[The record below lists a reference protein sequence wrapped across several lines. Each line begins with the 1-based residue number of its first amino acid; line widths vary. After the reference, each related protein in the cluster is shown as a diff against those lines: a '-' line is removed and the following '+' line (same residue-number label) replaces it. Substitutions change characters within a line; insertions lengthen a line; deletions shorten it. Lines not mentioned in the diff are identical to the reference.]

1 MVNAGTGLNVRSGP
15 GTKYKTLASYKH
27 GSLVQVVTKTNSS
40 WYEVT
45 APDGKHG
52 YMSTTYLVFDHRESS
67 ASEAVSSTV
76 EERQLRDQPFR
87 IYRVVPEI
95 DKITVYARHVFYD
108 LLDNIL
114 KSYKPSSSAVGAS
127 VVQTISSSC
136 LSEHD
141 FTFYSDLDSR
151 AEDVEFVNINPV
163 DALLGEG
170 GVVEKYKGELT
181 RDWWDVF
188 LVKRVGQDSN
198 VQIRQAKNLLGIS
211 YDVDLTDVVTR
222 IMPTGEDADGNV
234 LYLPE
239 LFIDSP
245 LIGNYTHPKWI
256 HLPVSDAKEKTDGD
270 DKKTKEQCYA
280 AMREAVQAQYDAGCD
295 MPTVTLNVD
304 FINCA
309 ETEEYKEYG
318 FLQNIYLGDAV
329 RVIAPRIGVQVSMRM
344 TQYTYDCLTKK
355 YTSMTLGTV
364 ADTVEGNTI
373 SARQLPSGIITGSKL
388 AINSVGTGALQ
399 SGSVGSVQIQM
410 AAIETAHIQDAAI
423 SNAKIG
429 QAAVGTANI
438 QDASIVQAKIAEG
451 AIGTAQIGDATIDRA
466 KIKEGAIGSAQIED
480 GVITAAHIGAGEIQ
494 EANIHDGAIT
504 RAKIT
509 DGAIRNA
516 HIQDGAI
523 DTAKIADAAITN
535 AKIGGAAIS
544 TANIQD
550 GAIVRAK
557 ILDGEIVTA
566 KIADLAV
573 AGAKI
578 ADLAVT
584 TAKIAQAAI
593 TNAQIANAAVDTAQI
608 ALGAITAAL
617 IAQGAVGT
625 AQIADASITDAKI
638 VELTANKINAG
649 TLSVERLIIRGN
661 NQSLIYAIN
670 NMGQLVSA
678 EVDTIDG
685 YVLTERTIT
694 ADKIVV
700 HSITA
705 NELAAH
711 TITANEIL
719 AGTITGNEIAAATIE
734 GSNIK
739 AGTLTTSHVA
749 ADFGESL
756 DLSSNRSVAI
766 SVEKALEGMSVG
778 GRNYVL
784 NSGSESTGTADLI
797 ARYSLAEAMEEGETY
812 STSLSISMLD
822 LSRITVRTSEGD
834 KVLATIRLDDVD
846 TQTVNA
852 SFTAEYASGK
862 TPDDNP
868 DYGDILIY
876 RDPTGDADPETTTV
890 HWVKLEKGSMAT
902 DYTAA
907 PEDGEASLEQKLAS
921 VRAQISTEGDS
932 IRQEVQANYALASDM
947 SQVKSQMGTLSE
959 QSESNF
965 TWAVTRINQ
974 MQQDMETAQEAT
986 EEQLAVFRTYM
997 TFDEDGLIIGKT
1009 GNPFTFRVVNDRL
1022 TFYMNDTEVAYLSN
1036 NKLYVT
1042 QAEII
1047 SKLIIGRFAFEPQ
1060 TNGNLSLIYNG

>member
-1 MVNAGTGLNVRSGP
+1 MRRFLFTLLEVIPMICVYPADCTDFSTNGNGTLSPLSAEVTETLNGEYELTLVHPIDEAGKWQRLVEGCILRAPVPAAVTPRVNFSAPGDDSRTEVYKITTQSGTLRLRSGP
-15 GTKYKTLASYKH
+15 GTKYKILASYKK
-27 GSLVQVVTKTNSS
+27 GSLVQLISKTNAS

-52 YMSTTYLVFDHRESS
+52 YMNTQYLTFDHSEGS
-67 ASEAVSSTV
+67 ASEAVSAVV
-76 EERQLRDQPFR
+76 EQRQLRDQPFR
-87 IYRVVPEI
+87 IYRVVPEL
-95 DKITVYARHVFYD
+95 DRITVYARHIFYD
-108 LLDNIL
+108 LLDNMI
-114 KSYKPSSSAVGAS
+114 KSYKPSSSVVGAS
-127 VVQTISSSC
+127 VVQTVSSSC

-141 FTFYSDLDSR
+141 FTFYSDLDST
-151 AEDVEFVNINPV
+151 ADDVEFVNVNPV

-170 GVVEKYKGELT
+170 GVVEKYQGELT
-181 RDWWDVF
+181 RDWWDMFV
-188 LVKRVGQDSN
+188 VKRVGQDSN

-211 YDVDLTDVVTR
+211 CDIDLTDVVTR

-504 RAKIT
+504 HAKIT

-535 AKIGGAAIS
+535 AKIDGASIG

-573 AGAKI
+573 TGAKI

-617 IAQGAVGT
+617 IEQGAVGT
-625 AQIADASITDAKI
+625 AQIAD
-638 VELTANKINAG
+638 
-649 TLSVERLIIRGN
+649 
-661 NQSLIYAIN
+661 
-670 NMGQLVSA
+670 SA
-678 EVDTIDG
+678 
-685 YVLTERTIT
+685 
-694 ADKIVV
+694 
-700 HSITA
+700 
-705 NELAAH
+705 
-711 TITANEIL
+711 
-719 AGTITGNEIAAATIE
+719 
-734 GSNIK
+734 
-739 AGTLTTSHVA
+739 
-749 ADFGESL
+749 
-756 DLSSNRSVAI
+756 
-766 SVEKALEGMSVG
+766 
-778 GRNYVL
+778 
-784 NSGSESTGTADLI
+784 
-797 ARYSLAEAMEEGETY
+797 
-812 STSLSISMLD
+812 
-822 LSRITVRTSEGD
+822 
-834 KVLATIRLDDVD
+834 
-846 TQTVNA
+846 
-852 SFTAEYASGK
+852 
-862 TPDDNP
+862 
-868 DYGDILIY
+868 
-876 RDPTGDADPETTTV
+876 PT
-890 HWVKLEKGSMAT
+890 
-902 DYTAA
+902 
-907 PEDGEASLEQKLAS
+907 
-921 VRAQISTEGDS
+921 
-932 IRQEVQANYALASDM
+932 
-947 SQVKSQMGTLSE
+947 
-959 QSESNF
+959 
-965 TWAVTRINQ
+965 
-974 MQQDMETAQEAT
+974 
-986 EEQLAVFRTYM
+986 
-997 TFDEDGLIIGKT
+997 
-1009 GNPFTFRVVNDRL
+1009 
-1022 TFYMNDTEVAYLSN
+1022 
-1036 NKLYVT
+1036 
-1042 QAEII
+1042 
-1047 SKLIIGRFAFEPQ
+1047 
-1060 TNGNLSLIYNG
+1060 